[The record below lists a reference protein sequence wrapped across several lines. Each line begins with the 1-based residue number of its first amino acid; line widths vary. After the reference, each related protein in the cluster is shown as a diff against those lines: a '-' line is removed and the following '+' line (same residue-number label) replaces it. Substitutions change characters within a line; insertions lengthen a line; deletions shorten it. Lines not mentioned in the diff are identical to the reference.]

1 MAGGELG
8 IWLQMNMQQYR
19 IQSKP
24 LTSLLTSKTGELI
37 DLLLFPGLVD
47 AWRSSLFVQLN
58 HHVDCDMD
66 VYVINF
72 VSSDV

>member
-8 IWLQMNMQQYR
+8 IWLQMSMKQYH

-24 LTSLLTSKTGELI
+24 LKSLLTWKMGELI
-37 DLLLFPGLVD
+37 DLLLLPGLVD
-47 AWRSSLFVQLN
+47 VWGSPGFVPL
-58 HHVDCDMD
+58 HLCVDGGMG

-72 VSSDV
+72 VSWDV

>member
-8 IWLQMNMQQYR
+8 IWVQMNMQRYR

-24 LTSLLTSKTGELI
+24 LTSLLTRKAGELI

-47 AWRSSLFVQLN
+47 AWESPQYIPLHLR
-58 HHVDCDMD
+58 VDG